1 MHDPQFVLEPL
12 EGHHHRAAFSSAV
25 AALDR
30 YFREQ
35 AGQDMRRRAA
45 VAYVLVERD
54 TGTTAGYYTLSATGI
69 DVAAFPADIARRL
82 PRYPRLPATFIGRL
96 AVDSRYHGRRLGKG
110 LLLDALA
117 RNYHLS
123 RHIGALAVVVEAKDE
138 AARRFCEHFGF
149 RRLAD
154 EANRLFLEM
163 ATVAGLDLPDPGSVG

>member
-12 EGHHHRAAFSSAV
+12 GGHHHRAAFSSAV

-54 TGTTAGYYTLSATGI
+54 IGTTAGYYTLSATGI

-96 AVDSRYHGRRLGKG
+96 AVDSRYHERGLGKG

-117 RNYHLS
+117 RSYH
-123 RHIGALAVVVEAKDE
+123 
-138 AARRFCEHFGF
+138 
-149 RRLAD
+149 
-154 EANRLFLEM
+154 
-163 ATVAGLDLPDPGSVG
+163 